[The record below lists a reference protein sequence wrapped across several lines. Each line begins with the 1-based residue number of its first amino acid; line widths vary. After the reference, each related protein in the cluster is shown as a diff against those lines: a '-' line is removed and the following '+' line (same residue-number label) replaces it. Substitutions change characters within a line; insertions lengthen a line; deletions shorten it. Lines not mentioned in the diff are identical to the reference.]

1 MCLLRISISSIP
13 YKKCSISFSLSFY
26 QSLQLFAYGTM
37 QYTNGLKKVIS
48 ILIMDDSKNF
58 CQNCGFELDEGLTVC
73 KRCNLVAALNLENF
87 LLSKYKLLAII
98 GIFGALSVYLSTTA
112 STHGNNPLLQYG
124 SYISLAI
131 VILLSLIC
139 GWDLVQY
146 SFKILQFPF
155 DEKFHYWAWLKLGF
169 RFSTI
174 LLFISFFASVIL
186 LISLYILSDIT
197 VAQPL
202 IYSIVLDFIILLI
215 ITTIYYPY
223 RSMIEMRGTIF
234 RLILNFLLIGALVFS
249 IKQLSVETP
258 DKLLNIISISFF
270 IILSLFLIVRSS
282 MLIFQTMNTGTR
294 SLTIDN
300 LKKKLRLLWKH

>member
-1 MCLLRISISSIP
+1 
-13 YKKCSISFSLSFY
+13 
-26 QSLQLFAYGTM
+26 
-37 QYTNGLKKVIS
+37 
-48 ILIMDDSKNF
+48 MDDSKNF

-73 KRCNLVAALNLENF
+73 KRCNLVSALNLENF

-131 VILLSLIC
+131 VILLSFIC

-155 DEKFHYWAWLKLGF
+155 DEKFHYRAWLKLGF

-197 VAQPL
+197 IAQPL
-202 IYSIVLDFIILLI
+202 IYSIVLDFFLLI
-215 ITTIYYPY
+215 IVTTIYYPY
-223 RSMIEMRGTIF
+223 RSMIEISGNNSRF
-234 RLILNFLLIGALVFS
+234 FLNFLLILALVFS
-249 IKQLSVETP
+249 IGQLFSETA
-258 DKLLNIISISFF
+258 DQLLNMIVTFFF
-270 IILSLFLIVRSS
+270 IILNLYLIVRSS
-282 MLIFQTMNTGTR
+282 MLIFQTMNTGIR

-300 LKKKLRLLWKH
+300 FKKKLRSLWKR